1 MKNEI
6 KIIIKKVPIIGSLAM
21 FISSCLRKYSFSGSG
36 DYWEKRYANKGNS
49 GRGSYGKFAIF
60 KAGIINAFVKEN
72 EINSVIEFGS
82 GDGNQLS
89 LFEFKKYIGL
99 DVSLT
104 AVEMCKERFKN
115 DNTKNF
121 FLYDSSQFSD
131 RDPVFKADLALSLDV
146 IYHIIE
152 DKIFD
157 KYMRHLFS
165 SANKFVII
173 YSSDRDDNKNDAPH
187 YKNRNF
193 STCIDNNLKDWKLIK
208 KIPNKYPDESSSDFF
223 IFQKL

>member
-1 MKNEI
+1 M
-6 KIIIKKVPIIGSLAM
+6 
-21 FISSCLRKYSFSGSG
+21 
-36 DYWEKRYANKGNS
+36 
-49 GRGSYGKFAIF
+49 
-60 KAGIINAFVKEN
+60 NAFVKEN